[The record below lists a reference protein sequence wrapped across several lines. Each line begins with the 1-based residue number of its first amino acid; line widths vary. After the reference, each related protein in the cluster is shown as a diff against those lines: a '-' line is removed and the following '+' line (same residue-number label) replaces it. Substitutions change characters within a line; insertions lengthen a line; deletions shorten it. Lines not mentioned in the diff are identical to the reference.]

1 MIEVDVDRIIDLALE
16 EDLGSGDI
24 TVGALVPESVKAV
37 GEIVAKE
44 EGVLAGVD
52 VAVRTFQ
59 IVDETTEIETSARDG
74 DRVIPGTVIVTL
86 RGRAA
91 SLLKAERTALNFLQ
105 RLSGVATITKRYV
118 EAVDGTGAVIL
129 DTRKTTP
136 GLRLLEK
143 AAVKAGGGVNHRVGL
158 HDMVLVK
165 DNHLTILDCG
175 SEPESVKKA
184 VSKVRSSVDSAIG
197 LEVEVTT
204 VEGALAAAGAGADMI
219 LLDNMSLDELSR
231 TVKRVDAAC
240 AECGRNRPQLEAS
253 GGVVLDRVRA
263 IAETGVDRISVG
275 ALTHSVKALD
285 IAMYL
290 SFDTKKS

>member
-1 MIEVDVDRIIDLALE
+1 MERIIELALK
-16 EDLGSGDI
+16 EDLGTGDI
-24 TVGALVPESVKAV
+24 TVGALVPDTVTAV

-59 IVDETTEIETSARDG
+59 IVDETIEIERRLRDG
-74 DRVIPGTVIVTL
+74 DRVLPGDVIVTL
-86 RGRAA
+86 HGRAA
-91 SLLKAERTALNFLQ
+91 SLLEAERTALNFLQ
-105 RLSGVATITKRYV
+105 RLSGVATITNRYV
-118 EAVDGTGAVIL
+118 EAVSGTGAVIL

-158 HDMVLVK
+158 YDMVLVK
-165 DNHLTILDCG
+165 DNHLAVLDCG
-175 SEPESVKKA
+175 SEAEAVIEA
-184 VSKVRSSVDSAIG
+184 VSRVRSTVDSAIG

-204 VEGALAAAGAGADMI
+204 VEGALAAAGAEADMI
-219 LLDNMSLDELSR
+219 LLDNMSLEELGR
-231 TVKRVDAAC
+231 TVDRVEAAC
-240 AECGRNRPQLEAS
+240 AGSGRKMPQLEAS
-253 GGVVLDRVRA
+253 GGVTLDTVRA

-290 SFDTKKS
+290 SFDKKKS